1 MIRQRLYLEWSL
13 VALAAGLFIWLA
25 SIHGRLAFIDHK
37 IYDVASQLITPQ
49 ADDAILIVEIDEA
62 SLKALGRWPW
72 PRREHARLLGTLATY
87 RPVAIAYDVLFL
99 EPSADDA
106 ALAAALANAAP
117 VFLPALQERDAAGR
131 VHGITR
137 PPPLLVQSAAGI
149 GAAELVPDGDGVIR
163 RADSAGAKGQGA
175 LPSLTALMLG
185 RFTGASPNAASANS
199 PFLIN
204 YAGRDSFRR
213 VSFADLA
220 AGEVP
225 RALVYGKLIMVG
237 ATAAGLGDVHSVPER
252 AGGLLSGA
260 EIQANIVNT
269 QLTHSRIRTLPP
281 PLAALLA
288 MIPLAL
294 LMAGFLRLTP
304 AASFALAIALGVAML
319 GVSAAALVL
328 AHLWIAPAVA
338 LTALA
343 MAYVLWGWR
352 RLAAM
357 NAFIIARTSA
367 LASEPGIVLSP
378 RLSAQGGDFIANEAN
393 RLDHVI
399 EQLRSLRNFV
409 SEAVE
414 ALPAAICVV
423 RPDGGVVL
431 ANRAAAALFGESATG
446 RQIDQL
452 TALVMSAQEGENGLL
467 RDAAGRSFLKTSSS
481 LPDGYEIVSFAD
493 VSELRRIAD
502 ERDDILQFLSHDIRS
517 PNAAIVTLLET
528 EQIAGGPS
536 GALPLS
542 GATIEH
548 IRAHARHAL
557 RLADDFVQLA
567 RARRRSITFE
577 PVDLS
582 DIAREAADMVWPR
595 ASLRGVTMHEGSGA
609 DEIWIMGDRSMVLRA
624 AINLLENAVK
634 FAPPDATVIY
644 TVAAE
649 GEQAVLSVSGP
660 GPAMPPGRQAAP
672 FALYADGRPADGTGS
687 VGLGLAFVQTTALRH
702 GGEASHTYHDGFGSE
717 FRITLPL
724 ASPED

>member
-25 SIHGRLAFIDHK
+25 CINGRLAFVDNK
-37 IYDVASQLITPQ
+37 LYDWASQLITPQ
-49 ADDAILIVEIDEA
+49 ADDAILLVEIDEA
-62 SLKALGRWPW
+62 SLHALGRWPW
-72 PRREHARLLGTLATY
+72 PRREHARLLSTLATY
-87 RPVAIAYDVLFL
+87 RPAAIAYDVLFL
-99 EPSADDA
+99 EPSDDDA
-106 ALAAALANAAP
+106 ALAAALAKAGP
-117 VFLPALQERDAAGR
+117 VFLPALQERDASGR
-131 VHGITR
+131 VLSVTR
-137 PPPLLVQSAAGI
+137 PSPLLASAAAGI
-149 GAAELVPDGDGVIR
+149 GAVELVPDSDGVIR
-163 RADSAGAKGQGA
+163 RAESASARPQGA
-175 LPSLTALMLG
+175 LPSLTTLLLDQYIGTAPKG
-185 RFTGASPNAASANS
+185 GTDDR

-213 VSFADLA
+213 VSFASLA

-225 RALVYGKLIMVG
+225 RALMSGKVIMVG
-237 ATAAGLGDVHSVPER
+237 ATAAGLGDVQNVPPP

-260 EIQANIVNT
+260 EIQANILNT
-269 QLTHSRIRTLPP
+269 QLTHGEIRMVSPTM
-281 PLAALLA
+281 AALLA
-288 MIPLAL
+288 MVPLAL

-304 AASFALAIALGVAML
+304 AASFALAGALGVAML
-319 GVSAAALVL
+319 GLSAGALVL
-328 AHLWIAPAVA
+328 AHLWIAPA
-338 LTALA
+338 TALA
-343 MAYVLWGWR
+343 ALVLAHVLWGWR

-367 LASEPGIVLSP
+367 LASEPGIVLAP
-378 RLSAQGGDFIANEAN
+378 RISAQGGDFIANEAN

-409 SEAVE
+409 NEAVE
-414 ALPAAICVV
+414 ALPAAVCVV

-431 ANRAAAALFGESATG
+431 ANRAAAALFGESAPG
-446 RQIDQL
+446 RQLEEL
-452 TALVMSAQEGENGLL
+452 TAQVMSAQEGEDGLL

-481 LPDGYEIVSFAD
+481 LPDGFQIVSFAD

-528 EQIAGGPS
+528 EQIAGRPS
-536 GALPLS
+536 GALPIS
-542 GATIEH
+542 DATIEH

-595 ASLRGVTMHEGSGA
+595 AGARGVTMQEGSGA
-609 DEIWIMGDRSMVLRA
+609 DEIWITGDRSMVLRA

-634 FAPPDATVIY
+634 FAPPEATVTY
-644 TVAAE
+644 TVAAQ
-649 GEQAVLSVSGP
+649 GDHAVLSVSGP